1 MIKTGI
7 YKITNIVNGKMYIGS
22 AVNIDNRRRIHKYR
36 LRLNKHHSPKLQNSY
51 NKHGLNNFKF
61 ETIEECSKENLIV
74 KEQYYIDLYDAVN
87 KGYNCNPVAGS
98 NLGRKWSDEH
108 KKKISNTKKGK
119 PSNRKGVKHTKKS
132 KIKMSKSQ
140 KGNSNAKGMK
150 HSEETKQ
157 KLREISAS
165 KKGRISSRYD
175 STSIV
180 QYDLQENF
188 IKEWKDRVELKEFGF
203 RVADISE
210 VCRGLQ
216 KTAFGF
222 KWKFK
227 Q

>member
-1 MIKTGI
+1 MVPVKSKLIDWSNVFP
-7 YKITNIVNGKMYIGS
+7 YTNTKDKDTTSKLLALGWGDKGFYLNTPTWDDLTFSTAFKAMFGLSTS
-22 AVNIDNRRRIHKYR
+22 ALHTTYLDSIHV
-36 LRLNKHHSPKLQNSY
+36 SS
-51 NKHGLNNFKF
+51 
-61 ETIEECSKENLIV
+61 TC
-74 KEQYYIDLYDAVN
+74 
-87 KGYNCNPVAGS
+87 
-98 NLGRKWSDEH
+98 
-108 KKKISNTKKGK
+108 KKIPMTQNEYALLVRYIQRT
-119 PSNRKGVKHTKKS
+119 
-132 KIKMSKSQ
+132 
-140 KGNSNAKGMK
+140 
-150 HSEETKQ
+150 
-157 KLREISAS
+157 ISAS

-188 IKEWKDRVELKEFGF
+188 IKEWEDRVELKEFGF